1 MVPRGIYAHVR
12 AAQGRGSRRGG
23 STARPAAARCLK
35 VALRGKVKARPPRRL
50 ARAVADDLAPEARD
64 MCPHALHT
72 HCRGGPWR
80 VVAQT
85 FQKRAPKQR
94 QGTQRRF
101 FCSFAGQAR
110 RRGAGAHCA
119 PHGRTCT
126 RTRRQSTSRCTG
138 SARGWGRRRN
148 GALWVQG
155 EGRKVSV
162 APGRK
167 GAVRSLRARLGA
179 SPGPRW
185 GAHRTWEGGMAGGGA
200 WGRRRAGAQ
209 TARQS
214 QENDRSSSGV
224 RGRSSVG
231 PIKDV
236 LWQSL
241 VLKLGLWFQT

>member
-1 MVPRGIYAHVR
+1 MSTRTAHTL
-12 AAQGRGSRRGG
+12 QGG
-23 STARPAAARCLK
+23 SMARR
-35 VALRGKVKARPPRRL
+35 VTNI
-50 ARAVADDLAPEARD
+50 PEARAEAKTG
-64 MCPHALHT
+64 HTEALFLLV
-72 HCRGGPWR
+72 CG
-80 VVAQT
+80 AD
-85 FQKRAPKQR
+85 
-94 QGTQRRF
+94 
-101 FCSFAGQAR
+101 AR

-224 RGRSSVG
+224 RGRSSVS